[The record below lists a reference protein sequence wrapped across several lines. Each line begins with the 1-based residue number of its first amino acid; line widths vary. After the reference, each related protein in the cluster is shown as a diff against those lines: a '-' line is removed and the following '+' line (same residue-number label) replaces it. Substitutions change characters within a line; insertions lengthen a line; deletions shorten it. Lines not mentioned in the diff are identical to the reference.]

1 MVPRPAR
8 ALAALAAALLLPAS
22 AHAAGSVV
30 GISASPSPAVT
41 GQAVT
46 FTILGS
52 GGCEFSVV
60 YGRGE
65 PSEHRAAAQLP
76 YTFTKAF
83 RAAGIYLVT
92 VKPREPSANPCQGD
106 ATIAL
111 TVDPPTSAQTAP
123 PGSRRGDNPCPSG
136 WHPRGAV
143 GTYKGSKTFLCAPDR
158 PPRIQ
163 CGPSTVYVETNF
175 GFGCQAVP
183 Q

>member
-1 MVPRPAR
+1 M
-8 ALAALAAALLLPAS
+8 
-22 AHAAGSVV
+22 
-30 GISASPSPAVT
+30 SASPSPAVT
-41 GQAVT
+41 GQPVT
-46 FTILGS
+46 FTLLGS

-60 YGRGE
+60 YGGGE
-65 PSEHRAAAQLP
+65 PTEHRVAGQLP
-76 YTFTKAF
+76 HTFTKTF
-83 RAAGIYLVT
+83 HTAGIDLVT
-92 VKPREPSANPCQGD
+92 VKPREPSSNPCQGD
-106 ATIAL
+106 TTIAL
-111 TVDPPTSAQTAP
+111 TVDAPATARPAP
-123 PGSRRGDNPCPSG
+123 PGVRPGENPCPSG